1 MNVYGMNVYSK
12 ICAKIVGGAVKPWS
26 MQNNI
31 VPGDIVIPYPQV
43 LRTIDENAYCNAKE
57 GEVFLVIAIVKHDPV
72 SPVRDVLEHDMI
84 IMASDCSLWEIRRYS
99 KSEASNVG

>member
-1 MNVYGMNVYSK
+1 MIHAIM
-12 ICAKIVGGAVKPWS
+12 
-26 MQNNI
+26 
-31 VPGDIVIPYPQV
+31 PGDIVVPYPQV

-72 SPVRDVLEHDMI
+72 SPVRDVLEQDMI